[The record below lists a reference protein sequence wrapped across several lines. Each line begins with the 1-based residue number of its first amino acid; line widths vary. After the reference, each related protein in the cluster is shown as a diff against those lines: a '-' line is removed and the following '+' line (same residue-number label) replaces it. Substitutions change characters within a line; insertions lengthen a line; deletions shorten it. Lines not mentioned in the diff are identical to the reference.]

1 MTTSRSGAPDPAE
14 TGAADARKPAKAKRA
29 QVRRACDACRLARA
43 KCDLTRPCRNC
54 KQAGR
59 ECVSKGL
66 SEFKGIASATRYP
79 SVHQIDI
86 RH

>member
-1 MTTSRSGAPDPAE
+1 MTNSRSRTPD
-14 TGAADARKPAKAKRA
+14 AAASGDTRKPAKAKRD

-54 KQAGR
+54 KRAGR

-79 SVHQIDI
+79 SIHPSNCHVH
-86 RH
+86 